1 MKKYFTSNW
10 KGWQYIFWACS
21 QSVLIIIIGDYF
33 AKWTEAFPISNQ
45 EAKMVVDVLV
55 CKLIL
60 SHIVKC
66 LVSSIPIRST
76 ILKLTYCRRC
86 AIVLASRRPEC
97 HHKGHDQ
104 MEWWKGINRMLN
116 NQLAMYLPD
125 HQQEIWD
132 GQYPVQRKIKD
143 FIEWKYMYN
152 GNKHRSFRPID
163 NTQQR
168 PSTEKIQVK
177 AMENLST
184 KSLKVCH
191 RGMSW
196 LITSHWK

>member
-1 MKKYFTSNW
+1 MYNW

-152 GNKHRSFRPID
+152 KI
-163 NTQQR
+163 NTDVSDQLTTPSRGHQQR
-168 PSTEKIQVK
+168 KFKWKQWRIFQQRVWKFVTEEW
-177 AMENLST
+177 AD
-184 KSLKVCH
+184 
-191 RGMSW
+191 
-196 LITSHWK
+196 